1 MHFPGSLLP
10 AEDEP
15 LFAKEATDFLM
26 DLGARLKD
34 GVQVELSQESIVL
47 AFEVVG
53 PNKVDVAFHLEELTR
68 MQKLS
73 VLGYLADATTSRFTH
88 RVTSG
93 TANNRVIA
101 LEQREILTELDAP
114 VFQTATLVLAS
125 ASAFV
130 ISSLLILLV
139 LYRKKVRM
147 FFLHFRFFHDCKI
160 IIYKKNY
167 IIFIKILKNCA

>member
-1 MHFPGSLLP
+1 MEG
-10 AEDEP
+10 
-15 LFAKEATDFLM
+15 
-26 DLGARLKD
+26 LGARLKED
-34 GVQVELSQESIVL
+34 VQVEISQESIVL

-53 PNKVDVAFHLEELTR
+53 PNKVDIAFHLEELTR

-88 RVTSG
+88 RVT
-93 TANNRVIA
+93 TATASANRLVA

-114 VFQTATLVLAS
+114 IFQTATLVLAS

-139 LYRKKVRM
+139 LYRKKVSEI
-147 FFLHFRFFHDCKI
+147 FFFFSK
-160 IIYKKNY
+160 
-167 IIFIKILKNCA
+167 LLL